1 MKKTIITLFA
11 LAGVAT
17 AETVVFDFGRTDDT
31 AYKTS
36 NAIVIGTGNGNY
48 RTTLTSS
55 GDLGAITGQYTY
67 EQAASTGNYANSA
80 TLTTGEENGWKNH
93 LTSMP
98 DGWESSFSDGLT
110 SQWNGQGS
118 GNTHVLTLTNLA
130 AGYYN
135 FSILG
140 GYNGKDNLANSIT
153 LSISGNKVDTTNA
166 TWISYDIAGEKS
178 YSTQNVATY
187 TTTLTNGST
196 NEGYTYDVS
205 KIFVEEG
212 GSLTLT
218 LTGDTNAG
226 HRTPLNG
233 IKVTYSI
240 PEPTTATLSLLALAG
255 LAARR
260 RRK

>member
-1 MKKTIITLFA
+1 MKKTIIALLA

-17 AETVVFDFGRTDDT
+17 AETVVFDFGRTDDA

-36 NAIVIGTGNGNY
+36 NAIVIGTGNSAY
-48 RTTLTSS
+48 RTDMTSS
-55 GDLGAITGQYTY
+55 GNLGAITGQYTY
-67 EQAASTGNYANSA
+67 EQAASTGNFANSA
-80 TLTTGEENGWKNH
+80 TLTTAEENGWKNH

-98 DGWESSFSDGLT
+98 DGWESSFADGLT
-110 SQWNGQGS
+110 SQWDGTS
-118 GNTHVLTLTNLA
+118 GNKHVLTLTNLA

-140 GYNGKDNLANSIT
+140 GYNGKDDLTSSIT

-166 TWISYDIAGEKS
+166 TWISYDIAGGTS

-187 TTTLTNGST
+187 TTTLTNGTT

-218 LTGDTNAG
+218 LTGDTTIG
-226 HRTPLNG
+226 SRTPLNG
-233 IKVTYSI
+233 IKVTYST
-240 PEPTTATLSLLALAG
+240 PEPATATLSLLALAG
-255 LAARR
+255 LAVRR

>member
-1 MKKTIITLFA
+1 MKKTIIALFA

-36 NAIVIGTGNGNY
+36 NAIVIGTGNSAY
-48 RTTLTSS
+48 KTDLTSS

-67 EQAASTGNYANSA
+67 KQAASTGNYANSA

-98 DGWESSFSDGLT
+98 DGWESSFADGLT
-110 SQWNGQGS
+110 SQWNGS
-118 GNTHVLTLTNLA
+118 TGNTHVLTLTNLA
-130 AGYYN
+130 AGYYD

-140 GYNGKDNLANSIT
+140 GYNGKDVLTSSIT

-218 LTGDTNAG
+218 LTGDTTVG
-226 HRTPLNG
+226 RRTPLNG

-240 PEPTTATLSLLALAG
+240 PEPATATLSCLPLQAWL
-255 LAARR
+255 RR
-260 RRK
+260 RRR

>member
-1 MKKTIITLFA
+1 MKKTIIALLA

-31 AYKTS
+31 AYKTR
-36 NAIVIGTGNGNY
+36 NAIVIGTGSSAY
-48 RTTLTSS
+48 KTAITSS
-55 GDLGAITGQYTY
+55 GDLGAITGKYTY
-67 EQAASTGNYANSA
+67 EQAASGGNFNNSA

-98 DGWESSFSDGLT
+98 DGWESSFADGLT
-110 SQWNGQGS
+110 SQWDGDS

-130 AGYYN
+130 AGYYD

-140 GYNGKDNLANSIT
+140 GYNGKDNLTSSIT

-166 TWISYDIAGEKS
+166 SWSSYDIAGETS

-205 KIFVEEG
+205 QIFVEEG
-212 GSLTLT
+212 GTLTLT
-218 LTGDTNAG
+218 LTGDSTNG
-226 HRTPLNG
+226 RRTPLNG

-255 LAARR
+255 LAVRR
-260 RRK
+260 RRR